1 MRYKKILLA
10 VDGSEQAKR
19 AAADAADLAMG
30 NDAEILLLT
39 CYDAGVVE
47 DERPYPDAGYF
58 TKLEAEAKQILK
70 QYEEQLRLKEIAF
83 TSRVEGGIAE
93 DAISQTAKEEQCDLI
108 VMGSRGLGKVMG
120 LLLGSV
126 TMSVVQKAPCS
137 VLVVR

>member
-10 VDGSEQAKR
+10 VDGSEQSKR
-19 AAADAADLAMG
+19 AAADAAELAAG
-30 NDAEILLLT
+30 KDAEILLLT
-39 CYDAGVVE
+39 CYNTGVVE
-47 DERPYPDAGYF
+47 DEQPFIDTGQF
-58 TKLEAEAKQILK
+58 TKLEAEAKQVLK
-70 QYEEQLRLKEIAF
+70 PYEELLRTRGIVF
-83 TSRVEGGIAE
+83 TSQVENGIPERVIAR
-93 DAISQTAKEEQCDLI
+93 AAKEEHCDLI